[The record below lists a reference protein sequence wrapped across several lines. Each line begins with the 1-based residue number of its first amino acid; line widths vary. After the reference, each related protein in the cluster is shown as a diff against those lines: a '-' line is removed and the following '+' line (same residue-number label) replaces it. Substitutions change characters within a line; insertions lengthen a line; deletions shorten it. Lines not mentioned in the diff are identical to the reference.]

1 MNMKF
6 IPVSDL
12 HLKFV
17 QSAYLLRF
25 WPLPVLRQML
35 CFWSFWSFATK
46 VSSQILKCSTLLT
59 HRVLLRTRTC
69 APPPQEVPTSSSC
82 RRTTRPMLH
91 CVTSLA
97 EKVAMEVF
105 RGFVKRNLV
114 ENITAWLLTAAISS
128 SNLFSFKF
136 TILRGSPSIHTTQML
151 DVCKRPTDRHSSNHS
166 PTYVS
171 YCNTGSDKWRK
182 KTQTSWPFPKLIS
195 CHRGGPF
202 GPKWPRKGPFF
213 Q

>member
-1 MNMKF
+1 M
-6 IPVSDL
+6 
-12 HLKFV
+12 
-17 QSAYLLRF
+17 QSAYFRLPKTSSDF
-25 WPLPVLRQML
+25 DPLPVLRQKL
-35 CFWSFWSFATK
+35 CFGSFATK

-59 HRVLLRTRTC
+59 RRVLLRTRTC

-151 DVCKRPTDRHSSNHS
+151 EVCKRPTLVQSS
-166 PTYVS
+166 S
-171 YCNTGSDKWRK
+171 YFCQLLQYRVISNEEK
-182 KTQTSWPFPKLIS
+182 KTKK
-195 CHRGGPF
+195 C
-202 GPKWPRKGPFF
+202 
-213 Q
+213 

>member
-12 HLKFV
+12 HWKFM
-17 QSAYLLRF
+17 QSAYF
-25 WPLPVLRQML
+25 WLPKTSSNFDHLPVGQML
-35 CFWSFWSFATK
+35 CFWSFATK

-114 ENITAWLLTAAISS
+114 ENITVWLLTAAISS
-128 SNLFSFKF
+128 SSLFSFKF
-136 TILRGSPSIHTTQML
+136 TILRRSPSIHTTQIL
-151 DVCKRPTDRHSSNHS
+151 DVCKRPTLQSS
-166 PTYVS
+166 S
-171 YCNTGSDKWRK
+171 YFCQLLQYRA
-182 KTQTSWPFPKLIS
+182 
-195 CHRGGPF
+195 R
-202 GPKWPRKGPFF
+202 
-213 Q
+213 

>member
-6 IPVSDL
+6 IPVSRL

-17 QSAYLLRF
+17 QSAFFSLPKTSSDF
-25 WPLPVLRQML
+25 DPLPVRQML

-105 RGFVKRNLV
+105 RGFVKRNLDASD
-114 ENITAWLLTAAISS
+114 IAAWLLTATISS
-128 SNLFSFKF
+128 SNTFPSTLLPPLHQLKLQCFARIRDCQWLEIWWYVTQSLIWSE
-136 TILRGSPSIHTTQML
+136 TLRLNLKML
-151 DVCKRPTDRHSSNHS
+151 NC
-166 PTYVS
+166 
-171 YCNTGSDKWRK
+171 
-182 KTQTSWPFPKLIS
+182 F
-195 CHRGGPF
+195 
-202 GPKWPRKGPFF
+202 
-213 Q
+213 

>member
-1 MNMKF
+1 MNLKF

-12 HLKFV
+12 HLKFM
-17 QSAYLLRF
+17 QPAYFRLPKTSSDF
-25 WPLPVLRQML
+25 DPLPVLRQML

-128 SNLFSFKF
+128 SSLFSFKF
-136 TILRGSPSIHTTQML
+136 TILRRSPSIHTTQIL
-151 DVCKRPTDRHSSNHS
+151 DVCKLPTLQSS
-166 PTYVS
+166 S
-171 YCNTGSDKWRK
+171 YFCQLLQYRA
-182 KTQTSWPFPKLIS
+182 
-195 CHRGGPF
+195 R
-202 GPKWPRKGPFF
+202 
-213 Q
+213 

>member
-1 MNMKF
+1 MNLKF
-6 IPVSDL
+6 IPVSVL
-12 HLKFV
+12 HLKFM
-17 QSAYLLRF
+17 QSAYFWLLKTSSDF
-25 WPLPVLRQML
+25 DPLPVRQML

-128 SNLFSFKF
+128 STLFSFKF

-151 DVCKRPTDRHSSNHS
+151 DVCKRPTLVQS
-166 PTYVS
+166 
-171 YCNTGSDKWRK
+171 
-182 KTQTSWPFPKLIS
+182 
-195 CHRGGPF
+195 
-202 GPKWPRKGPFF
+202 
-213 Q
+213 

>member
-6 IPVSDL
+6 IPVLDL
-12 HLKFV
+12 HWKFM
-17 QSAYLLRF
+17 QSAYF
-25 WPLPVLRQML
+25 WLPKTSSNFDPLPVGQML
-35 CFWSFWSFATK
+35 CFWSLATK

-114 ENITAWLLTAAISS
+114 EKYHCVTSDSCNI
-128 SNLFSFKF
+128 
-136 TILRGSPSIHTTQML
+136 
-151 DVCKRPTDRHSSNHS
+151 
-166 PTYVS
+166 
-171 YCNTGSDKWRK
+171 
-182 KTQTSWPFPKLIS
+182 
-195 CHRGGPF
+195 
-202 GPKWPRKGPFF
+202 FF
-213 Q
+213 QPVFLQVYNPPEITLNTHDTNVGCL

>member
-17 QSAYLLRF
+17 QSAFFSLPKTSSDFDPYL
-25 WPLPVLRQML
+25 M
-35 CFWSFWSFATK
+35 CFWSFST
-46 VSSQILKCSTLLT
+46 SQILKCSTLLT

-151 DVCKRPTDRHSSNHS
+151 DVCKRPTLVQS
-166 PTYVS
+166 
-171 YCNTGSDKWRK
+171 
-182 KTQTSWPFPKLIS
+182 
-195 CHRGGPF
+195 
-202 GPKWPRKGPFF
+202 
-213 Q
+213 